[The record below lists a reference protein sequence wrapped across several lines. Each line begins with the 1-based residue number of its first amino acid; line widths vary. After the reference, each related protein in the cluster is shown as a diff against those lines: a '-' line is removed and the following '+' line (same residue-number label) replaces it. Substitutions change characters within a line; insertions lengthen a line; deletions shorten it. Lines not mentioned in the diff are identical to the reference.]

1 MRFKIH
7 SAKFDNAKRCLYS
20 RRCAIR
26 ILSVQPSEDKNK
38 PNKCRV
44 LKALS
49 LGNLVRQRVMT
60 LDEVWRFKMG
70 KQFFPI
76 RQQILRRK

>member
-1 MRFKIH
+1 
-7 SAKFDNAKRCLYS
+7 
-20 RRCAIR
+20 
-26 ILSVQPSEDKNK
+26 
-38 PNKCRV
+38 
-44 LKALS
+44 
-49 LGNLVRQRVMT
+49 MT